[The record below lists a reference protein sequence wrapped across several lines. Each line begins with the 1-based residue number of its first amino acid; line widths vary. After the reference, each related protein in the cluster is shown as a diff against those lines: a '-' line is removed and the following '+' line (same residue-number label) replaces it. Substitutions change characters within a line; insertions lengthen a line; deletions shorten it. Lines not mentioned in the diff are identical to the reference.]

1 MAGAAIKVEGL
12 EKTLRALK
20 IIDPEA
26 NKALRQGFRK
36 ATQDIVDTARRRVPG
51 RPLGNWG
58 EWTSWKGGRDLSW
71 SQAKVKSG
79 ITQSITAG
87 RNRASL
93 RLVNRNAAGAIWE
106 TAGSKGN
113 MQSTR
118 GDRVNQSRAF
128 NRLANASGAPPRL
141 LVRTW
146 KEEKG
151 IRQTYTAVGKLIA
164 DATDRV
170 QRAME

>member
-1 MAGAAIKVEGL
+1 
-12 EKTLRALK
+12 
-20 IIDPEA
+20 
-26 NKALRQGFRK
+26 
-36 ATQDIVDTARRRVPG
+36 
-51 RPLGNWG
+51 
-58 EWTSWKGGRDLSW
+58 
-71 SQAKVKSG
+71 
-79 ITQSITAG
+79 
-87 RNRASL
+87 L
-93 RLVNRNAAGAIWE
+93 RLVNRSAAGAIWE

-118 GDRVNQSRAF
+118 ADRVNQSRAF
-128 NRLANASGAPPRL
+128 NRLANGSGAPPRL